1 MKKGFTLIELLVVVL
16 IIGIL
21 SAVALPQ
28 YQKAVNRAKAAE
40 AWTLGKAFVEAEMVY
55 YLETGSATSDLSAL
69 DITLPT
75 ELKNWEMLMGGP
87 VWSGIP
93 GDVGSSWMRLS
104 GKGSLEDIV
113 LEYHFNRSPG
123 IGEMN
128 CSPSDLCRQMMPCS
142 DPEIFS
148 SIGSTGI
155 TSYTYSCSP
164 L

>member
-40 AWTLGKAFVEAEMVY
+40 AWTLGKAFVEAGNIY
-55 YLETGSATSDLSAL
+55 LLETGGTTDNLSNL
-69 DITLPT
+69 SIDVPT
-75 ELKNWEMLMGGP
+75 NLKNWEVLTGGGTRDDMGST
-87 VWSGIP
+87 WIQF
-93 GDVGSSWMRLS
+93 S
-104 GKGSLEDIV
+104 GKGSLEGIV
-113 LEYHFNRSPG
+113 LKYSFNNQPFL
-123 IGEMN
+123 GEMN